1 MLVSALNLII
11 AAQQAR
17 APSPPAASAQAPQ
30 ASAPRPTN
38 TVATTLANTF
48 TPQAFPSAGTGEPAQ
63 AGAPPASGPAAPGS
77 RIDIRV

>member
-1 MLVSALNLII
+1 MQVSALNLII

-30 ASAPRPTN
+30 ASAARPTN
-38 TVATTLANTF
+38 ALANAF
-48 TPQAFPSAGTGEPAQ
+48 TPQAFPSAGTGEPPQ